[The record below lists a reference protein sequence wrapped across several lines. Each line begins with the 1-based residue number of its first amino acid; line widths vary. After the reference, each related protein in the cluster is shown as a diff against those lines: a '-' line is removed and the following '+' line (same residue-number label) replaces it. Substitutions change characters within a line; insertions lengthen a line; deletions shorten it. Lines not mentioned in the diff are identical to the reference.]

1 MAKPMERRRGERYTV
16 NAEFAELEAGSISF
30 VSNLSEQGVFIA
42 TRTRLPVGSAVD
54 LRFTILLDDPVV
66 ISGTGRVV
74 HLQDE
79 PRGMGIAFH
88 NLSAEMQLR
97 VIDAIA
103 WHHTREASRNS
114 EPGFRTR
121 ELTAEELAQLE
132 EGDELASESV
142 TSLSASAVLAEDSLP
157 AAARSGLRRR
167 GRDEF
172 SARSPRPEDSDPAL
186 PPPPRFG
193 AAAPSP
199 PARKPPPPPPKDDEY
214 EDF

>member
-1 MAKPMERRRGERYTV
+1 MAKAMERRRSERYTV
-16 NAEFAELEAGSISF
+16 NAEFAELEPGSISF
-30 VSNLSEQGVFIA
+30 VSNLSEQGVFIT
-42 TRTRLPVGSAVD
+42 TRARLPVGAAID

-79 PRGMGIAFH
+79 PRGMGVAFH
-88 NLSAEMQLR
+88 NLSAEMTLR

-103 WHHTREASRNS
+103 WHRTREASRTA

-132 EGDELASESV
+132 EGDDMAGESV

-157 AAARSGLRRR
+157 AAARSGLARR
-167 GRDEF
+167 GR
-172 SARSPRPEDSDPAL
+172 EDSLARAGLDDSNRTL

-193 AAAPSP
+193 ASAPAP
-199 PARKPPPPPPKDDEY
+199 AARKPPPPPKDDDY

>member
-1 MAKPMERRRGERYTV
+1 MAKAMERRRSERYTV
-16 NAEFAELEAGSISF
+16 NAEFAELDPGSISF
-30 VSNLSEQGVFIA
+30 VSNLSEQGVFIN
-42 TRTRLPVGSAVD
+42 TRARLPVGAAID

-79 PRGMGIAFH
+79 PRGMGVAFH
-88 NLSAEMQLR
+88 NLSAEMTLR

-103 WHHTREASRNS
+103 WHRTREASRTA

-132 EGDELASESV
+132 EGDEMAGESV
-142 TSLSASAVLAEDSLP
+142 TSLSASAVLSEDSLP
-157 AAARSGLRRR
+157 AAARSGLARR
-167 GRDEF
+167 GR
-172 SARSPRPEDSDPAL
+172 EDSLSRLGLDDSNQSL

-193 AAAPSP
+193 ASAPVP
-199 PARKPPPPPPKDDEY
+199 AARKAPPPPPKDDDY

>member
-1 MAKPMERRRGERYTV
+1 MVKAMERRRGERYQV
-16 NAEFAELEAGSISF
+16 NAEFAELEPGSISY
-30 VSNLSEQGVFIA
+30 VSNLSETGVFIT
-42 TRTRLPVGSAVD
+42 TRTRLPVGSAID

-79 PRGMGIAFH
+79 PRGMGVAFH

-103 WHHTREASRNS
+103 WYRAREASRTA

-121 ELTAEELAQLE
+121 ELTPEELAQLE
-132 EGDELASESV
+132 EEDPASESV
-142 TSLSASAVLAEDSLP
+142 TSLSTAAVLAEDSLDD
-157 AAARSGLRRR
+157 ASRSGLHLQ
-167 GRDEF
+167 DD
-172 SARSPRPEDSDPAL
+172 A
-186 PPPPRFG
+186 PPPLPRFG
-193 AAAPSP
+193 ATGSAPRKSP
-199 PARKPPPPPPKDDEY
+199 PPPPPPKDDEY

>member
-1 MAKPMERRRGERYTV
+1 MAKAMERRRGERYTV
-16 NAEFAELEAGSISF
+16 NAEFAELEPGSISF
-30 VSNLSEQGVFIA
+30 VSNLSEQGVFIN
-42 TRTRLPVGSAVD
+42 TRARLPVGAAID

-66 ISGTGRVV
+66 ITGTGRVV

-79 PRGMGIAFH
+79 PRGMGVAFH
-88 NLSAEMQLR
+88 NLSAEMTLR

-103 WHHTREASRNS
+103 WHRTREASRNS

-132 EGDELASESV
+132 EGDEMASESV

-157 AAARSGLRRR
+157 AAARSGLARR
-167 GRDEF
+167 GREDLT
-172 SARSPRPEDSDPAL
+172 SRASGVEDSGPSL

-193 AAAPSP
+193 APAPAP
-199 PARKPPPPPPKDDEY
+199 AARKPPPPPKDDDY

>member
-1 MAKPMERRRGERYTV
+1 MAKAMERRRSERYTV
-16 NAEFAELEAGSISF
+16 NAEFAELEPGSISF
-30 VSNLSEQGVFIA
+30 VSNLSEQGVFIN
-42 TRTRLPVGSAVD
+42 TRARLPVGAAID

-79 PRGMGIAFH
+79 PRGMGVAFH
-88 NLSAEMQLR
+88 NLSAEMTLR

-103 WHHTREASRNS
+103 WHRTREASRAA

-132 EGDELASESV
+132 EGDEMASESV
-142 TSLSASAVLAEDSLP
+142 TSLSASAVLSEDSVP
-157 AAARSGLRRR
+157 AAARSGLGRR
-167 GRDEF
+167 GR
-172 SARSPRPEDSDPAL
+172 EDSLSRASLDDSNQSL

-193 AAAPSP
+193 ASAPAP
-199 PARKPPPPPPKDDEY
+199 AARKAPPPPPKDDDY